1 MAYDWLKGV
10 ADEYDTIVIGS
21 GLGGL
26 TGANVLA
33 KAGHRVLLLEHHYQ
47 FGGLAT
53 WFTRKGGHIFDIS
66 LHGFPSGMIKSC
78 RKYWTKEIADSIV
91 QLRDIRFVNP
101 QMDVWTTFTRDDYT
115 RVLVEQFRIERPK
128 VEEFFAYL
136 RSMNYYDNN
145 PETTREL
152 FNRFFP
158 GRDDVHRLLM
168 EPIAYANGSTLDDP
182 AITYGIVFSN
192 FMGAG
197 VYTFRGGSDLLIEKM
212 VEELK
217 RNGVECRKRVLV
229 DRILVEE
236 RDGRKVAAGIVA
248 KNGRVIRAKAILSNA
263 NIKNTI
269 FRLAGEDAFPPEF
282 VEAARAV
289 RINSSSCQVYLGIR
303 KGESIPHIGDLVF
316 TSDAPMFSSE
326 ELTDFHTSSRTFSV
340 YYPDTR
346 PGSDRY
352 TVVVSLNG
360 RYPDWSKLTESEY
373 ANHKNRLI
381 EESIV
386 ALERF
391 IPGVR
396 TKIDWTEA
404 ATPRTIERYTTH
416 LGGTSFGT
424 KFEGLKVSM
433 DLSDK
438 LPGLYHAGSVGIIM
452 SGWLGTINYGVI
464 TANKIDK
471 FLFAEKQRAAPVAAA
486 SLTPANPLMP
496 SVTDLIPHRPPF
508 LFVDEIVSE
517 GPDTLVARRT
527 WRADED
533 FYRGHY
539 PGAPI
544 TPGVLLCEAVFQ
556 TGALFMARQA
566 QAAGTGSASGV
577 PLLAKI
583 SDVRFR
589 NPVYPGDTIT
599 IEVKRKEVLGGFTMM
614 SGTVKAGEKRILT
627 VEFAV
632 AWKTPEGSA
641 PKAP

>member
-10 ADEYDTIVIGS
+10 ADDYDVIVIGS

-78 RKYWTKEIADSIV
+78 RKYWTKEIADAIV
-91 QLRDIRFVNP
+91 QLKDVRFVNP

-115 RVLVEQFRIERPK
+115 RVLVEQFQVPRETVER
-128 VEEFFAYL
+128 FYDYL

-152 FNRFFP
+152 FERFFP
-158 GRDDVHRLLM
+158 GRGDVHRLLM

-192 FMGAG
+192 FMGSG
-197 VYTFRGGSDLLIEKM
+197 VFTFRGGSDLLIEKM
-212 VEELK
+212 VAELR

-229 DRILVEE
+229 ERILVEE
-236 RDGRKVAAGIVA
+236 REGRRVVAGIVA
-248 KNGRVIRAKAILSNA
+248 KGGRVIRARAVLSNA
-263 NIKNTI
+263 SIKNTI
-269 FRLAGEDAFPPEF
+269 LRLTGEEQFAPDY
-282 VEAARAV
+282 VAAAKAV

-303 KGESIPHIGDLVF
+303 KGETIPHIGDLVF
-316 TSDAPMFSSE
+316 TSSAPTFSSD
-326 ELTDFHTSSRTFSV
+326 ELTDFHTTSRTFSV

-346 PGSDRY
+346 PGSERY
-352 TVVVSLNG
+352 TVVASLNG
-360 RYPDWSKLTESEY
+360 RYPDWATLSEEDY
-373 ANHKNRLI
+373 ERHKQRLI
-381 EESIV
+381 EESLV

-391 IPGVR
+391 IPGIRERV
-396 TKIDWTEA
+396 DWTEA

-433 DLSDK
+433 DLPDQ
-438 LPGLYHAGSVGIIM
+438 LPGLFHAGSVGIIM

-471 FLFAEKQRAAPVAAA
+471 FLFALRSSGA
-486 SLTPANPLMP
+486 
-496 SVTDLIPHRPPF
+496 
-508 LFVDEIVSE
+508 
-517 GPDTLVARRT
+517 
-527 WRADED
+527 RADA
-533 FYRGHY
+533 GV
-539 PGAPI
+539 GA
-544 TPGVLLCEAVFQ
+544 
-556 TGALFMARQA
+556 
-566 QAAGTGSASGV
+566 SATS
-577 PLLAKI
+577 
-583 SDVRFR
+583 
-589 NPVYPGDTIT
+589 
-599 IEVKRKEVLGGFTMM
+599 
-614 SGTVKAGEKRILT
+614 
-627 VEFAV
+627 
-632 AWKTPEGSA
+632 SA
-641 PKAP
+641 

>member
-10 ADEYDTIVIGS
+10 ADEYDVIVIGS

-66 LHGFPSGMIKSC
+66 LHGFPIGMIKSC

-91 QLRDIRFVNP
+91 QLKDIRFVNP
-101 QMDVWTTFTRDDYT
+101 QMDVWTTFTREDYT
-115 RVLVEQFRIERPK
+115 RVLVEQMKLDRAL
-128 VEEFFAYL
+128 VEKFYDHL
-136 RSMNYYDNN
+136 RAMNFYDNN
-145 PETTREL
+145 PETTGEM

-158 GRDDVHRLLM
+158 GREDVHRLLM
-168 EPIAYANGSTLDDP
+168 EPIAYANGSTLNDP
-182 AITYGIVFSN
+182 AITFGIVFSN

-212 VEELK
+212 VAELK
-217 RNGVECRKRVLV
+217 KNGVELRKRVLV
-229 DRILVEE
+229 EKLLIEE
-236 RDGRKVAAGIVA
+236 RDGRKIVA
-248 KNGRVIRAKAILSNA
+248 GVVANNGRVIRAKAVLSNA

-269 FRLAGEDAFPPEF
+269 FRLAGKENFAPEF
-282 VEAARAV
+282 VDSAEKV

-316 TSDAPMFSSE
+316 TSDAPKFSSE
-326 ELTDFHTSSRTFSV
+326 ELTDFHTTSRTFSV

-352 TVVVSLNG
+352 TVVVSLNAK
-360 RYPDWSKLTESEY
+360 YDDWKKLSDEEY
-373 ANHKNRLI
+373 ETHKKRLI

-386 ALERF
+386 SLERF

-396 TKIDWTEA
+396 AKIDWTEA

-416 LGGTSFGT
+416 FGGTSFGT

-433 DLSDK
+433 DLSEQ

-471 FLFAEKQRAAPVAAA
+471 QLFAQKAEPTA
-486 SLTPANPLMP
+486 
-496 SVTDLIPHRPPF
+496 
-508 LFVDEIVSE
+508 
-517 GPDTLVARRT
+517 
-527 WRADED
+527 
-533 FYRGHY
+533 
-539 PGAPI
+539 
-544 TPGVLLCEAVFQ
+544 GVK
-556 TGALFMARQA
+556 
-566 QAAGTGSASGV
+566 S
-577 PLLAKI
+577 
-583 SDVRFR
+583 
-589 NPVYPGDTIT
+589 
-599 IEVKRKEVLGGFTMM
+599 
-614 SGTVKAGEKRILT
+614 
-627 VEFAV
+627 
-632 AWKTPEGSA
+632 
-641 PKAP
+641 